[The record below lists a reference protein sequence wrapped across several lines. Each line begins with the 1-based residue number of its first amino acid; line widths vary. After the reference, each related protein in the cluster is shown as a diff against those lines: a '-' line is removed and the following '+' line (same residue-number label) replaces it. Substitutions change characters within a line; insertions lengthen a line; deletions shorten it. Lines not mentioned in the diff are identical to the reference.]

1 MVKRK
6 RVKQAGNL
14 VSLWFMLFSYVLK
27 QLVITKETFQVFI
40 PDSLKVLLGFLF
52 WPFGSLVHLVTKCL
66 RKQSTNLVMEDEKS
80 QNIFQVYITV
90 YLKATVTLVDLIA
103 RVVIYAFQ
111 IKLNAWP
118 QSCNSKSFFMTR
130 WFKGVTILTETYS
143 NNNLN
148 VFQIIIERTLLW

>member
-1 MVKRK
+1 
-6 RVKQAGNL
+6 
-14 VSLWFMLFSYVLK
+14 MLFSYVLK
-27 QLVITKETFQVFI
+27 QLIITKETFQVFI

-66 RKQSTNLVMEDEKS
+66 RKKSTNLVIEDEKS

-111 IKLNAWP
+111 IKLNAWS
-118 QSCNSKSFFMTR
+118 QSCNFKSFFLTR

-148 VFQIIIERTLLW
+148 VFQIIIERTFLW